1 MLESGVGHIPEDRHR
16 YGLVLDFTLAEN
28 AALHDFRYRP
38 DSRFGWLF
46 PRVLTARTQ
55 RLIRSSTYAE
65 AIRRPRQGRS
75 PAEISRSSS
84 SRARWTATRAY
95 SSRHSPR
102 EGLDVGA
109 IEYLHRRLVEERD
122 RGRAILLISLELEEV
137 LSLSDRILVM
147 YEGEIVARARVRRQ
161 RGGDRDRDARRRTR
175 GGGVSESTPGPPY
188 FQTPPPVDPSD
199 PPAPE
204 DGEPTTVAGRYY
216 VVQKLGGIV
225 PAVLTGIL
233 AFLMGGIVIAISG
246 HNPLSAYAGILDGAG
261 VNWFWDHFGNTSV
274 LDLSTFNLTQTL
286 LRTTTFIFTGL
297 AVAFAFRCGL
307 FNIGGQGQYTMGIV
321 VGIWVGAYWGN
332 SFRTG
337 FTSLSAS
344 RSPPWPAPSGRVSQ
358 DSSRRSPEPTR

>member
-1 MLESGVGHIPEDRHR
+1 M
-16 YGLVLDFTLAEN
+16 
-28 AALHDFRYRP
+28 
-38 DSRFGWLF
+38 
-46 PRVLTARTQ
+46 
-55 RLIRSSTYAE
+55 
-65 AIRRPRQGRS
+65 
-75 PAEISRSSS
+75 
-84 SRARWTATRAY
+84 
-95 SSRHSPR
+95 
-102 EGLDVGA
+102 
-109 IEYLHRRLVEERD
+109 
-122 RGRAILLISLELEEV
+122 
-137 LSLSDRILVM
+137 
-147 YEGEIVARARVRRQ
+147 
-161 RGGDRDRDARRRTR
+161 
-175 GGGVSESTPGPPY
+175 SESTPGPPY

-274 LDLSTFNLTQTL
+274 LDLSTLNLTQTL

-321 VGIWVGAYWGN
+321 VGIGWAPIGATP
-332 SFRTG
+332 FRTG
-337 FTSLSAS
+337 FMSSSAS
-344 RSPPWPAPSGRVSQ
+344 RSPPSPAPSGRVSP
-358 DSSRRSPEPTR
+358 DSSRLSPEPTR